1 MQKKMKK
8 MWGGRFSKST
18 DKLMEQFN
26 ASIEFDQV
34 LAEVDV
40 QGSLAHVAMLGKIG
54 VLTDSE
60 VQQIQQGL
68 QNVLAKVQAGE
79 VEFTLA
85 DEDIHMNI
93 ERLLH
98 QEIGEVAGKLHT
110 GRSRNDQVATD
121 LHLYLREHVS
131 VLIGKVKALQHALVK
146 QAEQHVDTL
155 LPGYTHL
162 QRAQPIRLAHHL
174 LAYVEMLARDVE
186 RLEDSQKRINTSPL
200 GAGALAGAGFG
211 VDREMT
217 AELLGFERL
226 YQNSLDAVS
235 DRDYVIEFLA
245 HAAII
250 MMHLSRLSEELI
262 VWMSKEFSFIQL
274 DDAYCTGSSMMPQKK
289 NPDIPELVRGKT
301 GRVYG
306 ALVGLLTVM
315 KSLPL
320 AYNKDMQEDKEGVFD
335 TLDTLHAC
343 LDLYV
348 PLIDTMKV
356 NDTAMRNAVTQDFS
370 NATEVAD
377 YLVNKGVPFR
387 EAHAVTGQLV
397 MHCIQEQC
405 LLLDLD
411 LAAFQ
416 QFSSVID
423 DGIYT
428 VLQPEHAVEAR
439 AVLGGTAR
447 QCVSE
452 QVVKWKHLFESS

>member
-1 MQKKMKK
+1 
-8 MWGGRFSKST
+8 
-18 DKLMEQFN
+18 
-26 ASIEFDQV
+26 
-34 LAEVDV
+34 
-40 QGSLAHVAMLGKIG
+40 
-54 VLTDSE
+54 
-60 VQQIQQGL
+60 
-68 QNVLAKVQAGE
+68 
-79 VEFTLA
+79 
-85 DEDIHMNI
+85 
-93 ERLLH
+93 
-98 QEIGEVAGKLHT
+98 
-110 GRSRNDQVATD
+110 
-121 LHLYLREHVS
+121 
-131 VLIGKVKALQHALVK
+131 
-146 QAEQHVDTL
+146 
-155 LPGYTHL
+155 
-162 QRAQPIRLAHHL
+162 
-174 LAYVEMLARDVE
+174 MLARDVE

-200 GAGALAGAGFG
+200 GAGALAGAGFS

-356 NDTAMRNAVTQDFS
+356 NDTAMRSAVTQDFS

-387 EAHAVTGQLV
+387 EAHAITGQLV
-397 MHCIQEQC
+397 MHCIQQPC

-423 DGIYT
+423 EGIYT

-439 AVLGGTAR
+439 AVLGGTAKHSV
-447 QCVSE
+447 QA
-452 QVVKWKHLFESS
+452 QLQKWMAFKA